1 MRRRNS
7 EAALRHA
14 ERRRREDDAPRL
26 SASIPALETLR
37 LELQERRSGIS
48 TTEAAH
54 IKHVVVAS
62 APALFLLPCQDPQ
75 CKDGGHDV
83 TTAILRALRQALVRF
98 EGEDA
103 CQGVVGSAVCQR
115 VLCYVAIA
123 EYRAPAAEPRSH

>member
-26 SASIPALETLR
+26 AASVPALRSLR
-37 LELQERRSGIS
+37 IELQERRSGIS

-54 IKHVVVAS
+54 VKHVVIES
-62 APALFLLPCQDPQ
+62 APALFILPCQDPR
-75 CKDGGHDV
+75 CTDGGHDV
-83 TTAILRALRQALVRF
+83 TSVVLRGLQAGMTRL

-103 CQGVVGSAVCQR
+103 CNGLVGSTVCQR
-115 VLCYVAIA
+115 VLRYVAVA
-123 EYRAPAAEPRSH
+123 EYRSSLQATD